1 MNAYWLAAALAA
13 VAFATQPLA
22 LELYPFKRAVLLVV
36 GALTLLLPAGQAALQ
51 RALSGARR
59 LWALWLACVAL
70 SAALAIGAVGWTPQ
84 AVLIGRELLCATLF
98 VAIAATAREGAWRFG
113 PRLAGALVAVGAAAA
128 AVALAQPAGF
138 DLVYGGASQRAAVG
152 TFGNTNACAAFL
164 APLLP
169 LALASAVAGAAA
181 GKKSAWRGRLAWLA
195 GALLAGALLVAR
207 ARGGWLATLAGLATT
222 LWLLKRA
229 GRPLLGALLAV
240 AVGLALG
247 GAAQLVGR
255 EAPELAAKPLGLG
268 LERSSNQ
275 IRLDVMRGTFALARA
290 HPLVGVGPGRFRGE
304 YPPFRIER
312 EAKVPTRGGFASEVD
327 HPHCEPLRQLAEGG
341 ILALL
346 AFGLALLATLRSA
359 LASPRAARD
368 DDGRLR
374 AGWTGALVAWIVSG
388 LTWSTLHDPA
398 PLLLGAL
405 IVGASLAGEPEPE
418 EIVPRRLLCLPMSV
432 LLAGACLF
440 LAQATLRAEWVEWQA
455 ERDGVLDAADL
466 DALTDAAASDS
477 FDFEREYAIAIQ
489 LLDAARHAAAGGEL
503 YLTRAETCLERA
515 LAIVPNHVA
524 SHEMLAEVFARRGE
538 DAAARAELARV
549 HRLEPWR
556 GPVEPALAALL
567 AAIGREFQAAR
578 ARLEKEGDAAVA
590 PLRAQAADLTKAGR
604 AQPAAQIL
612 DLLSERDPDDGDLAR
627 ELSLLLKSLDD
638 TAGFGLAQRRAQ
650 LAYAVAALASGKSE
664 EARGNLDVA
673 RRYDPPPAALEELLE
688 ACVDLQRARID
699 AAKQRL
705 DALDPAAGHDAWQKA
720 TPAQRRVL
728 RFLTLSK
735 PLEDS
740 VVRFGPIPK

>member
-1 MNAYWLAAALAA
+1 VNAYWLAAALAA

-22 LELYPFKRAVLLVV
+22 LELYPFKRAVLLAV
-36 GALTLLLPAGQAALQ
+36 GAVTLLLPAGQAALQ

-70 SAALAIGAVGWTPQ
+70 AAAIAIGQTGYTPQ

-98 VAIAATAREGAWRFG
+98 VVVAATAREGSWNFG

-138 DLVYGGASQRAAVG
+138 DLVYGSASQRAAVG

-169 LALASAVAGAAA
+169 LAAAHVRAHGKAA
-181 GKKSAWRGRLAWLA
+181 GRGRLAWLA

-207 ARGGWLATLAGLATT
+207 ARGGWIAALAGLATT
-222 LWLLKRA
+222 LWLLQRD
-229 GRPLLGALLAV
+229 GRPILAALLAV
-240 AVGLALG
+240 VVGLALG
-247 GAAQLVGR
+247 GAAQLSGR

-275 IRLDVMRGTFALARA
+275 IRLDVMRGTLALARA
-290 HPLVGVGPGRFRGE
+290 HPLVGVGPGRFRSE
-304 YPPFRIER
+304 YPPFRVER
-312 EAKVPTRGGFASEVD
+312 EAKIPTRGGFASEVD

-346 AFGLALLATLRSA
+346 AFGLALLATLRAA
-359 LASPRAARD
+359 LASRRAARD
-368 DDGRLR
+368 DDGRLS

-398 PLLLGAL
+398 SLLLGAIL
-405 IVGASLAGEPEPE
+405 VGASLAGEPEPE
-418 EIVPRRLLCLPMSV
+418 RIVPRKLLCLPMTA
-432 LLAGACLF
+432 LLAGASLF
-440 LAQATLRAEWVEWQA
+440 LAQATLRAEWVEWRA
-455 ERDGVLDAADL
+455 GRDGVLDAADL
-466 DALTDAAASDS
+466 DDLRAAAASDS

-489 LLDAARHAAAGGEL
+489 LLDAARQDPAGGEL
-503 YLTRAETCLERA
+503 FLARAETCLKRGLE
-515 LAIVPNHVA
+515 IVPNHVA
-524 SHEMLAEVFARRGE
+524 SRVLLAEVFARRGE
-538 DAAARAELARV
+538 DAAARVELARV

-556 GPVEPALAALL
+556 GPLEPAFAALL

-590 PLRAQAADLTKAGR
+590 PLRAQAAELTKSGR

-612 DLLSERDPDDGDLAR
+612 DLLSVRDPDDGDLAR
-627 ELSLLLKSLDD
+627 ELSLVLKSLDD
-638 TAGFGLAQRRAQ
+638 SAGFGLAQRRAQ
-650 LAYAVAALASGKSE
+650 LAYAVAALAAGKSE

-673 RRYDPPPAALEELLE
+673 RRYAPAPAALEELLE

-699 AAKQRL
+699 AARQRL
-705 DALDPAAGHDAWQKA
+705 EALDPAAGHDAWQKS

-728 RFLTLSK
+728 RFLTLST
-735 PLEDS
+735 PLAEA